1 MEASSVSGVR
11 LPTLPAHLP
20 PDLAVNGGHY
30 ESLDFVR
37 GQTSL
42 RSLDLSRS
50 SFYLSDTFTVPPTLA
65 PSLTTLH
72 LHLCLPSWSSTPHE
86 GAADSGGLRRLQ
98 ASLEALVEGV
108 RALRALAS
116 LTLITHEGEDEW
128 RSLVAITP
136 ALMRAGPALRRCSVH
151 KYVHHL
157 DGEEGPAGGFT
168 RTYTGEAL

>member
-1 MEASSVSGVR
+1 MRPAAGPAPLLPLRDSASLLS
-11 LPTLPAHLP
+11 A
-20 PDLAVNGGHY
+20 AAM
-30 ESLDFVR
+30 
-37 GQTSL
+37 
-42 RSLDLSRS
+42 RSLL
-50 SFYLSDTFTVPPTLA
+50 LH
-65 PSLTTLH
+65 LH